1 MSIFGL
7 DIYFGDDAP
16 GTPRPIDFVKM
27 KAAGALYVIIKA
39 GQNMWEDPLYR
50 EHVARAKDAGLIT
63 GAYYFLD
70 RRTPL
75 PNQAAHFV
83 DLCKAAPTNLPPWLD
98 FEITITA
105 AEAGTFRLALKSA
118 ALVVKDGIGRC
129 GLYTSRSKW
138 AQLQTTDLMW
148 VTLMPYLWLAR
159 YPLKPDGTKYK
170 TLAEIAN
177 RATPTMAPWVKTDI
191 WQFTDKAD
199 GLLYGIESLGAD
211 GNRFDGTLD
220 DLRRL
225 CVGLDVPQPPLT
237 VEQQLADHEARIRRL
252 EQVAGF

>member
-1 MSIFGL
+1 MSLFGVDIFA
-7 DIYFGDDAP
+7 GDDAAS
-16 GTPRPIDFVKM
+16 TPRHIDFAKM
-27 KAAGALYVIIKA
+27 KAAGALFCIIKA
-39 GQNMWEDPLYR
+39 GQNMWEDPLYH
-50 EHVARAKDAGLIT
+50 EHVAAAKEAGLIT

-83 DLCKAAPTNLPPWLD
+83 ELVKSAPVNLPPWLD
-98 FEITITA
+98 FEISLTS
-105 AEAGTFRLALKSA
+105 AEAGMFRLALKASA
-118 ALVVKDGIGRC
+118 IVVRDGLGWC

-148 VTLMPYLWLAR
+148 AALMPYLWIAQ

-177 RATPTMAPWVKTDI
+177 RTTPTIAPWPKADI

-199 GLLYGIESLGAD
+199 GLAYGIESLGAD
-211 GNRFDGTLD
+211 GNRFDGGLD

-225 CVGLDVPQPPLT
+225 CIGLEVPPTPLT
-237 VEQQLADHEARIRRL
+237 DAEKLAKLWEHHPEL
-252 EQVAGF
+252 H